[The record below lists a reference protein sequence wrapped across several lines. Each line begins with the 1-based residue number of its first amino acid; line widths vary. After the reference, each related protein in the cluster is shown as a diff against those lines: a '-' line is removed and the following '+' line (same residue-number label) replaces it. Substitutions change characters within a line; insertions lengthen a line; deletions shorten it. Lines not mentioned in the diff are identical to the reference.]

1 MEIIK
6 KTKDV
11 EEAIFYIRRTI
22 ENGWSCSALKNSMDA
37 DVYHKHSGAVSNF
50 ADKLSLPQAALA
62 QEITKENYDFGF
74 LTLPDGFSEAQ
85 LEAALTIQMTRALP
99 LLVVRKRL
107 WWLAGHVASTYS
119 FITSIC
125 VAMWWLS

>member
-1 MEIIK
+1 M
-6 KTKDV
+6 V
-11 EEAIFYIRRTI
+11 
-22 ENGWSCSALKNSMDA
+22 A

-85 LEAALTIQMTRALP
+85 LEAALTRQMADF
-99 LLVVRKRL
+99 LLELGKGFAFVGRQKEIVV
-107 WWLAGHVASTYS
+107 AGR
-119 FITSIC
+119 
-125 VAMWWLS
+125 